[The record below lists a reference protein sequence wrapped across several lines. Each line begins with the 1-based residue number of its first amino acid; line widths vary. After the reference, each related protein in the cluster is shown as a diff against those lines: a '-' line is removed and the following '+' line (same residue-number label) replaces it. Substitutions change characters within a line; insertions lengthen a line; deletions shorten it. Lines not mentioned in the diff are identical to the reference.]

1 MFYIFK
7 LTRNNQVDYTVGDL
21 KNFKFLYDNFIES

>member
-7 LTRNNQVDYTVGDL
+7 LTRNNQVNYTEGDL
-21 KNFKFLYDNFIES
+21 KNFKLLYDNFIES